1 MIYQLRHRTTY
12 RYDAP
17 VTFAQCVLRLTPAS
31 SATQTVLSA
40 EVAITPRPAR
50 TQKQEGPF
58 GERMLKVLIDQPHA
72 TLVIEARSR
81 VDVHAALD
89 LPLFASQPWELIRG
103 RSFESSDLGPR
114 GPATYLYPTSRTPLV
129 PAITDY
135 ARQSFWPGRPIIEA
149 ASELMGRIRDEFR
162 YDAKATDVS
171 TPAEAAFA
179 ARRGVCQDFSH
190 IMICGLRGLG
200 LPAAYVSG
208 YLRTQPPPGQKR
220 LQGADA
226 THAWVALWC
235 GEDRGWVG
243 FDPTNNLVAQNDH
256 VVLAVGRDYSDVAP
270 IKGLILTPGDQSLK
284 VEVDVIPE
292 AVPAHAS

>member
-1 MIYQLRHRTTY
+1 M
-12 RYDAP
+12 A
-17 VTFAQCVLRLTPAS
+17 
-31 SATQTVLSA
+31 
-40 EVAITPRPAR
+40 
-50 TQKQEGPF
+50 
-58 GERMLKVLIDQPHA
+58 
-72 TLVIEARSR
+72 
-81 VDVHAALD
+81 
-89 LPLFASQPWELIRG
+89 
-103 RSFESSDLGPR
+103 
-114 GPATYLYPTSRTPLV
+114 
-129 PAITDY
+129 
-135 ARQSFWPGRPIIEA
+135 
-149 ASELMGRIRDEFR
+149 RIRDEFR

-171 TPAEAAFA
+171 TSAEEAFA

-208 YLRTQPPPGQKR
+208 YLRTLPPPGQKR

-243 FDPTNNLVAQNDH
+243 FDPTNNLVARNDH

-292 AVPAHAS
+292 AAPVH

>member
-17 VTFAQCVLRLTPAS
+17 VTFAQCVLRLTPTS
-31 SATQTVLSA
+31 SPSQTVLAA

-50 TQKQEGPF
+50 TQKQDGPF
-58 GERMLKVLIDQPHA
+58 GERTLKVLIDQPHT

-81 VDVHAALD
+81 VEVHAALD
-89 LPLFASQPWELIRG
+89 PSLFASQPWEQV
-103 RSFESSDLGPR
+103 RSAGFESGDLGPS
-114 GPATYLYPTSRTPLV
+114 GPASFLYPTARTPLS
-129 PAITDY
+129 AMITDY
-135 ARQSFWPGRPIIEA
+135 ARSSFWHGRPILEA
-149 ASELMGRIRDEFR
+149 VSELMARIHKDFR
-162 YDAKATDVS
+162 YDAKATDVF
-171 TPAEAAFA
+171 TPAEQAFV

-208 YLRTQPPPGQKR
+208 YLRTQPPPGRAR

-226 THAWVALWC
+226 THAWVAVWC
-235 GEDRGWVG
+235 GADRGWIG
-243 FDPTNNLVAQNDH
+243 FDPTNNVLAQNDH

-292 AVPAHAS
+292 AMPAL

>member
-17 VTFAQCVLRLTPAS
+17 VTFAQCVLRLTPTS
-31 SATQTVLSA
+31 SPSQTVLAA

-50 TQKQEGPF
+50 TQKQDGPF
-58 GERMLKVLIDQPHA
+58 GERTLKVLIDQPHT

-81 VDVHAALD
+81 VEMHAVLD
-89 LPLFASQPWELIRG
+89 SSLFARQPWEQV
-103 RSFESSDLGPR
+103 RSAGFESGDLGPS
-114 GPATYLYPTSRTPLV
+114 GPASFLYPTARTPLS
-129 PAITDY
+129 AMITDY
-135 ARQSFWPGRPIIEA
+135 ARSSFWHGRPILEA
-149 ASELMGRIRDEFR
+149 VSELMARIHKDFR
-162 YDAKATDVS
+162 YDAKATDVF
-171 TPAEAAFA
+171 TPAEQAFV

-208 YLRTQPPPGQKR
+208 YLRTQPPPGRAR

-226 THAWVALWC
+226 THAWVAVWC
-235 GEDRGWVG
+235 GADRGWIG
-243 FDPTNNLVAQNDH
+243 FDPTNNVLAQNDH

-292 AVPAHAS
+292 AMPAL

>member
-12 RYDAP
+12 KYDAP
-17 VTFAQCVLRLTPAS
+17 VTFAQCVLRLIPAS
-31 SATQTVLSA
+31 SPTQTVLAA

-58 GERMLKVLIDQPHA
+58 GERTLKVLIDQPHT
-72 TLVIEARSR
+72 TLVIEARAR
-81 VDVHAALD
+81 VEMHAILD
-89 LPLFASQPWELIRG
+89 PSLFASQPWEQV
-103 RSFESSDLGPR
+103 RSAGFESGDLGPH
-114 GPATYLYPTSRTPLV
+114 GPASFLYPTARTPLV
-129 PAITDY
+129 PTITDY
-135 ARQSFWPGRPIIEA
+135 ARLSFWQGRPILEA
-149 ASELMGRIRDEFR
+149 VSELMRRIQQDFQ
-162 YDAKATDVS
+162 YDAKATDVF
-171 TPAEAAFA
+171 TPAERAFA

-208 YLRTQPPPGQKR
+208 YLRTQPPPGRPR

-226 THAWVALWC
+226 THAWVAVWC
-235 GEDRGWVG
+235 GADRGWIG
-243 FDPTNNLVAQNDH
+243 FDPTNNVLAQNDH

-292 AVPAHAS
+292 AAPVR